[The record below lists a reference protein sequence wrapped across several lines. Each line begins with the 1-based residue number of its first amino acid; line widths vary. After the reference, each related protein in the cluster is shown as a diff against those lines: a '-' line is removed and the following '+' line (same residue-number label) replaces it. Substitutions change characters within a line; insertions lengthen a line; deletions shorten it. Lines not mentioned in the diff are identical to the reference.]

1 MNKSHSCFFHL
12 IHNLIHVCLRIKINN
27 QNLNFIRYQRRY
39 CQMKPFGRK
48 IHWSTKA
55 LSNKNYINEV
65 SIDGKKTNR
74 FNFRLGFYELYIGQ
88 VMRVGNCL
96 TLLSTPPVFSLQIFK
111 STNLFDD
118 AAKYI
123 FWTFNATYLHTLEKY
138 FSTLSSEEL
147 KDTLSI
153 LQTNPESY
161 VHVDGNEADE

>member
-1 MNKSHSCFFHL
+1 
-12 IHNLIHVCLRIKINN
+12 
-27 QNLNFIRYQRRY
+27 
-39 CQMKPFGRK
+39 
-48 IHWSTKA
+48 
-55 LSNKNYINEV
+55 
-65 SIDGKKTNR
+65 
-74 FNFRLGFYELYIGQ
+74 
-88 VMRVGNCL
+88 MRVGNCL

>member
-1 MNKSHSCFFHL
+1 
-12 IHNLIHVCLRIKINN
+12 
-27 QNLNFIRYQRRY
+27 
-39 CQMKPFGRK
+39 MKPFGRK